1 MYDKKKVETLKR
13 RYPQGTR
20 ICVDSME
27 NDPRPIPPG
36 TKGTVDFVDD
46 IGTFPDSFRMTQA
59 GRLRPYSVHWMNWGM
74 MSHGRCLTAQILK
87 FPNPERECLLSD
99 FLEENV
105 PDGYCLSQ
113 TQIQRL
119 LSKEFPVVKET
130 EFTQSSD

>member
-74 MSHGRCLTAQILK
+74 MSHGRCLTAQIIMS
-87 FPNPERECLLSD
+87 PNPEKECILSD
-99 FLEENV
+99 FLEKDV
-105 PDGYCLSQ
+105 PDKYCLSRI
-113 TQIQRL
+113 QIQKL
-119 LSKEFPVVKET
+119 LYSAFPEKRET
-130 EFTQSSD
+130 EFTLPKD